1 MNSETASRPATS
13 ALCAICQ
20 TPLGP
25 TENEPT
31 TTCPACDAKYHADC
45 WLQNG
50 GCAVYG
56 CAQVPATEGRASIE
70 IPVGYWGQ
78 EHKPCP
84 VCNAQIL
91 AAALRCRHC
100 GTVFPTARPLGSAEY
115 SRATSQ
121 EAQSPRVRRIVLWL
135 FVLCLIP
142 FSAPIA
148 AVVGFGWVDLAPIQ
162 LRACREATVAL
173 CRPGKNRRRGR
184 LISDRRH
191 RAAGSGVHTVAFLIW
206 ICQ

>member
-56 CAQVPATEGRASIE
+56 CAQVPATEGRA
-70 IPVGYWGQ
+70 
-78 EHKPCP
+78 
-84 VCNAQIL
+84 
-91 AAALRCRHC
+91 R
-100 GTVFPTARPLGSAEY
+100 
-115 SRATSQ
+115 
-121 EAQSPRVRRIVLWL
+121 
-135 FVLCLIP
+135 
-142 FSAPIA
+142 IA
-148 AVVGFGWVDLAPIQ
+148 AVVG
-162 LRACREATVAL
+162 
-173 CRPGKNRRRGR
+173 
-184 LISDRRH
+184 
-191 RAAGSGVHTVAFLIW
+191 LIW
-206 ICQ
+206 LQSNYEHVEKLPSLYAALAKIGVGVGLFQIAAIVLLALVFAM

>member
-1 MNSETASRPATS
+1 MNPETADRSATS

-31 TTCPACDAKYHADC
+31 TSCPACGAKYHADC

-56 CAQVPATEGRASIE
+56 CAQVPTTEGRAGIE

-100 GTVFPTARPLGSAEY
+100 GTVFRTTRPLGSAEF
-115 SRATSQ
+115 SRAASQ
-121 EAQSPRVRRIVLWL
+121 EAQSPRVRRNVLWL
-135 FVLCLIP
+135 FILCLIP

-148 AVVGFGWVDLAPIQ
+148 AVVG
-162 LRACREATVAL
+162 
-173 CRPGKNRRRGR
+173 
-184 LISDRRH
+184 
-191 RAAGSGVHTVAFLIW
+191 LIW
-206 ICQ
+206 LQSNYEHVEKLPSLYAALAKIGVGVGLFQTAAILLLALVFTLLRS

>member
-1 MNSETASRPATS
+1 MNPETADRPTTS

-31 TTCPACDAKYHADC
+31 TTCPPCGAKYHADC

-78 EHKPCP
+78 EHKP
-84 VCNAQIL
+84 VF
-91 AAALRCRHC
+91 RCWRGPQWPAPERNHK
-100 GTVFPTARPLGSAEY
+100 RR
-115 SRATSQ
+115 SR
-121 EAQSPRVRRIVLWL
+121 
-135 FVLCLIP
+135 
-142 FSAPIA
+142 
-148 AVVGFGWVDLAPIQ
+148 
-162 LRACREATVAL
+162 
-173 CRPGKNRRRGR
+173 
-184 LISDRRH
+184 
-191 RAAGSGVHTVAFLIW
+191 
-206 ICQ
+206 